1 VTGSTTRLARCRLTP
16 AAVWPLLLGALLL
29 LLLAGDRLAAA
40 PPTQLTV
47 ETQFGGE
54 GWLVLYA
61 DQYEPPPP
69 VHWPAAP
76 APLQATTATFQVQF
90 IGPWPGQA
98 QTALLQALN
107 IWSTQIHST
116 VSIVVQAEWA
126 SLPSGV
132 LGGAGTTTLHRN
144 FPNAPWPN
152 TWYPVATANALAG
165 SDRNGSTPEIQTIFN
180 SNFPAWYF
188 GTNGQPPANQY
199 DFVTV
204 ALHEI
209 GHGLG
214 FFGSMQVDSGLGRWG
229 SGTPYPFIYDR
240 FAYNG
245 FNQALLNTGLFPNPS
260 GALAGQLTS
269 NNLFFTGSHAVAAN
283 GGSWL
288 KLYAPGSWQQG
299 SSYSHL
305 DNVFNGT
312 PHALMTPSIT
322 NGEVIHDPGPVTR
335 AILRDLGWAVGGNTA
350 PTLTGLPDQIVP
362 ASSSLVPALDLWQY
376 ASDAQTPVSQLAF
389 ALNNAPNMSAGV
401 SLTGNRYVNINPA
414 AGWTGQTTV
423 SIRVTDP
430 GGLWDTDQFLVTVA
444 NTPPTLNPLPV
455 LLTAAA
461 EPVHPTID
469 LWQYAFDYQ
478 TPTNQLLFEIRSV
491 TQTAVNLTLT
501 SNRYLT
507 IDPEPGW
514 VGTAQAVVR
523 VTDSHQMFAERSV
536 SIVVAE
542 QLYRLYLPSARR

>member
-1 VTGSTTRLARCRLTP
+1 M
-16 AAVWPLLLGALLL
+16 
-29 LLLAGDRLAAA
+29 
-40 PPTQLTV
+40 PTQLLAD
-47 ETQFGGE
+47 TQFGGD

-61 DQYEPPPP
+61 DQYEPPPAL
-69 VHWPAAP
+69 HWPAAP
-76 APLQATTATFQVQF
+76 APMQATTATFQVQF

-98 QTALLQALN
+98 QTALLHALN
-107 IWSTQIHST
+107 IWGTQIHST
-116 VSIVVQAEWA
+116 VPIVVQAEWA

-132 LGGAGTTTLHRN
+132 LGGAGATTLHRN
-144 FPNAPWPN
+144 FPSAPWPN
-152 TWYPVATANALAG
+152 TWYPVATANALSG
-165 SDRNGSTPEIQTIFN
+165 GDRNGSTPEIQTIFN

-214 FFGSMQVDSGLGRWG
+214 FFGSMRVDSGLGRWG

-288 KLYAPGSWQQG
+288 KLYAPANWQQG

-312 PHALMTPSIT
+312 PHALMTPSLT

-335 AILRDLGWAVGGNTA
+335 AILRDLGWAVGNNTA
-350 PTLTGLPDQIVP
+350 PTLTGLPDQTVP
-362 ASSSLVPALDLWQY
+362 ASSSLAPAIDLWQY
-376 ASDAQTPVSQLAF
+376 ASDGQTPVSQLTF
-389 ALNNAPNMSAGV
+389 AVDNAPSLSAGV
-401 SLTGNRYVNINPA
+401 SLSGNRYVNINPA

-423 SIRVTDP
+423 RIRVSDP
-430 GGLWDTDQFLVTVA
+430 GSLSATDQFLVTVV

-455 LLTAAA
+455 LLTAVA
-461 EPVHPTID
+461 EPTHPTVD
-469 LWQYAFDYQ
+469 LWPYAFDYQ
-478 TPTNQLLFEIRSV
+478 TPSHQLLFEIRSV
-491 TQTAVNLTLT
+491 TQTAVNLTLL

-507 IDPEPGW
+507 LDPEPGW

-523 VTDSHQMFAERSV
+523 VTDSDQMFAERTV
-536 SIVVAE
+536 QIVVAAE
-542 QLYRLYLPSARR
+542 LHRIYLPVVRR